1 MRKFGQRVAVVAA
14 TAALGTAA
22 FSGIAMA
29 GTHGGAHN
37 DTDGGDSRATTK
49 VECYIMVG
57 GSNNASNVATGAD
70 QCNDIGS
77 HSNGGDGVDNH

>member
-37 DTDGGDSRATTK
+37 DSDGGNSRATTT
-49 VECYIMVG
+49 VECNIFVG
-57 GSNNASNVATGAD
+57 GSNGSSTKVGAD
-70 QCNDIGS
+70 QCEDIGS
-77 HSNGGDGVDNH
+77 HSSGGDGVDNH

>member
-14 TAALGTAA
+14 TAALGAAA

-37 DTDGGDSRATTK
+37 DSDGGDSRATTT
-49 VECYIMVG
+49 VECNIMVG
-57 GSNNASNVATGAD
+57 GSNGSDGVATGAD

-77 HSNGGDGVDNH
+77 HSSGGDGVDNH